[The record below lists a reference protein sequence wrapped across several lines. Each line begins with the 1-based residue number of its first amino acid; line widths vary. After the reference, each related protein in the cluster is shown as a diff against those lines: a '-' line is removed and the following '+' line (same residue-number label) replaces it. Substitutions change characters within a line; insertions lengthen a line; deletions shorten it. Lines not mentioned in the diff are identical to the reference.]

1 MEDAIPCKEW
11 RPLSAP
17 LWAERRSAMDIITQV
32 QFGLALAKLFALA
45 TCATF
50 CLAITGGIV
59 ATLAIAIT
67 AGVSHDR

>member
-1 MEDAIPCKEW
+1 
-11 RPLSAP
+11 
-17 LWAERRSAMDIITQV
+17 MDIITQV